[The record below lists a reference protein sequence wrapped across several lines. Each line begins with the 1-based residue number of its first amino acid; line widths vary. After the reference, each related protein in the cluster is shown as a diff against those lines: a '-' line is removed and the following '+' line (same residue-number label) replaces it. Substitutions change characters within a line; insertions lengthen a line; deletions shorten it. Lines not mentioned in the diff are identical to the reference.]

1 MADDQPDDPSAREA
15 GPPPPAV
22 ADSPPEGRLRVN
34 RSLSIPLRELQWRAT
49 TPGGP
54 GGQHANRTSSRVEV
68 RFDVERSPTLG
79 PRQRAV
85 LRERLGPVVR
95 STAGEARS
103 QARNREVAQERLA
116 QRLAAALRPARPRR
130 PTQPSAGARE
140 RRLQEKHQ
148 RGQLKRQRRVGDDE
162 A

>member
-1 MADDQPDDPSAREA
+1 MAEDPGDQPSAA
-15 GPPPPAV
+15 AAAALDG
-22 ADSPPEGRLRVN
+22 ADAAPQGRLRVS
-34 RSLSIPLRELQWRAT
+34 RSLSIPLRELEWRAT

-85 LRERLGPVVR
+85 LLERLGSVVR
-95 STAGEARS
+95 STAGESRS

-116 QRLAAALRPARPRR
+116 QRLAAALRPVRPRR
-130 PTQPSAGARE
+130 PTRPTAGARE
-140 RRLQEKHQ
+140 RRLEEKHL
-148 RGQLKRQRRVGDDE
+148 RGDLKRQRRAGDDDS
-162 A
+162 